1 MRQNLGE
8 NSVLVCSSAPADDAS
23 AWVQRFASLI
33 PEGGRVLDL
42 ACGYGRHARLLAG
55 LGFQVEALDRDP
67 EALAAL
73 ADCPGVTVRQAD
85 IEGGPWPYYA
95 EVFDAVVVTN
105 YLWRPL
111 LPQIVKVVEQ
121 GGVLIYETFMV
132 GNEQFGKPS
141 NPAFLLR
148 TNELLDL
155 VRNRMRIVAFEQ
167 GQVRHPRLAM
177 MQRICAV
184 RANSGALEK

>member
-1 MRQNLGE
+1 LFAHPPRLKTPLRGF
-8 NSVLVCSSAPADDAS
+8 SALRRS
-23 AWVQRFASLI
+23 F